1 MKGFYKWLSSTKFQI
16 SVLSIGLIYLQQ
28 GLYGLDPDSVTD
40 AIVKICIAYMGARII
55 EPIVEAAVVIKQNGK
70 KEKV

>member
-1 MKGFYKWLSSTKFQI
+1 MSSKFQI
-16 SVLSIGLIYLQQ
+16 AVLCISLIYLQQ
-28 GLYGLDPDSVTD
+28 ELYNLDPNSVTD

>member
-1 MKGFYKWLSSTKFQI
+1 MNAFQKFIMSSKFQI
-16 SVLSIGLIYLQQ
+16 AVLCISLIYLQQ
-28 GLYGLDPDSVTD
+28 GLYNLDPNSVTD
-40 AIVKICIAYMGARII
+40 AIVKICIAYMGARVI